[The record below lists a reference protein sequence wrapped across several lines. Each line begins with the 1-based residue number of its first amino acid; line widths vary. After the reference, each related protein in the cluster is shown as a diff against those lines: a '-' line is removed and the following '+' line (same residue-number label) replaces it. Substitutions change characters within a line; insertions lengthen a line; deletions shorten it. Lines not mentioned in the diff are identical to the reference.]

1 MIADYKND
9 ETRRLKETG
18 HSRKFQAI
26 ERLALRKLDM
36 LEAVISPE
44 ALRVPPG
51 NHFEALHGD
60 REGQYSIRINGQWRI
75 CFTWRDGNAHDVE
88 IVDYH

>member
-1 MIADYKND
+1 MIADYKNE
-9 ETRRLKETG
+9 ETRRLKQTG
-18 HSRKFQAI
+18 HSRKFQGV

-36 LEAVISPE
+36 LEAAISPE
-44 ALRVPPG
+44 SLRIPPG

>member
-1 MIADYKND
+1 MIVDYKND

-36 LEAVISPE
+36 LEAVITPE

-51 NHFEALHGD
+51 NHFEALHGN
-60 REGQYSIRINGQWRI
+60 REGEFSIRINKKWRI
-75 CFTWRDGNAHDVE
+75 TFSWNNGAVNVMIE
-88 IVDYH
+88 DYH